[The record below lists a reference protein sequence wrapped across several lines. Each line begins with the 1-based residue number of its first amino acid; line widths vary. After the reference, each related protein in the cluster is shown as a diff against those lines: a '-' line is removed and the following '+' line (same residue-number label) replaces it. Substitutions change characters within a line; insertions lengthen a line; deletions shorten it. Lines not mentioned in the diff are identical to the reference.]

1 MQKWLRVSHVFAGA
15 ALGAGMVFGQA
26 AAPPASKEPP
36 IPPLKPALTKEQER
50 AKFHPRTLGMDAA
63 ARATAFAKR
72 QQMEK
77 ASPLAAIRFRS
88 VGPEIQGGRVVDI
101 HGPAGQP
108 EALLV
113 AFASGGLW
121 RTDNRG
127 GSWTPLFEKESSL
140 TIGSFALADG
150 EGSTIYVGSGEAN
163 SSRTS
168 YAGTG
173 MFKTLDGGK
182 TWKNIGLTDTHHIG
196 RVLVDPRDPK
206 VVYVAAMGHLYT
218 ENAERGV
225 FKTEDGGEHWTKVL
239 FVDDRTGAID
249 LVQDPVKPD
258 VLYAATW
265 ERARTA
271 ANFLESGPG
280 SGIWKSVNAGRM
292 WTKLSGGFPAGA
304 TVGRIGLAIAA
315 SRRDTVYGVLDNQAL
330 RPDSETFDEETP
342 PGELTPRRLRKLDAA
357 GFARLDDAVVTRFL
371 KQNGYPKS
379 LKAKS
384 LKRDVVAGKISIAD
398 LVAYLQDANRDLFEN
413 DLVSTEVYRSD
424 DAGSTWR
431 RTHEGRLDKV
441 FYSYGYYFATIAV
454 DPKDAEHVYIQGL
467 PMIASRDGGKSWK
480 GLDNRGVHVDYHAMW
495 IDPQSPRRMVIG
507 NDGGLNVS
515 YDAGETWAR
524 INNLPVGQF
533 TTLALDSADPY
544 NILGGLQDNGVMRG
558 PSTYKFGKSDPE
570 AWKSIYG
577 GDGSCVVVDPKDP
590 NVVYAALQFGIAARL
605 NLKAGERAPI
615 RPRPEL
621 SAAKKEKPLRYNWVT
636 PFLLSPHSREI
647 LYYGTNKL
655 YRSFDRG
662 DTWAAISGDLTSN
675 RDQGDVPF
683 GTITSIAESP
693 KAFGVIWVGTDEG
706 KLWGTRDGGVIW
718 TDLSK
723 GLAKDRWV
731 TRVTASNVDEG
742 TVYVSQ
748 NGYRNDEFAP
758 YVFRSNDYGRTWQSL
773 AAGLPNEP
781 VNTVRE
787 DPKAAHLLYVGTDS
801 GVFVSLD
808 RGATWMAMAGG
819 LPNVPVH
826 DLAIHPR
833 EGDLVVAT
841 HGRSVYVADAAPL
854 RELKEPVRG
863 KPLHAFKVK
872 SVKTA
877 RRRGYGDHPWITWR
891 RDDPVVRI
899 AYWSIGHEAVKLT
912 VKDENGSAWKQ
923 LDGTQNPGMNVV
935 EYDLSADSKLADE
948 AEKVARE
955 KALEKEKK
963 KNDDEKD
970 KDDGKDRDKDGG
982 TIKESGRGGE
992 GGSGGDKP
1000 KETKSAATVAAP
1012 PADEDTDEDV
1022 DSGDK
1027 PEAEKPDVG
1036 PAKPLDADLY
1046 EKLSDPL
1053 RARRQRFLPPG
1064 KYTIE
1069 IEQGVTVEKTT
1080 LTVKPEPERPS
1091 FGGDEAGPDKE

>member
-1 MQKWLRVSHVFAGA
+1 VKRLSRVAVLLIGSVLGAAA
-15 ALGAGMVFGQA
+15 ALGQS

-36 IPPLKPALTKEQER
+36 IPAPRPALTKEQER

-63 ARATAFAKR
+63 TRSSAYTRR

-77 ASPLAAIRFRS
+77 ASPLSAIRFRS
-88 VGPEIQGGRVVDI
+88 VGPELQGGRVVDI
-101 HGPAGQP
+101 HGPASQP
-108 EALLV
+108 DSLVV

-127 GSWTPLFEKESSL
+127 GSWTPLFDKESAM
-140 TIGSFALADG
+140 TIGALALADG
-150 EGSTIYVGSGEAN
+150 EGKTIYLGSGEAN

-173 MFKTLDGGK
+173 MFKSSDSGK
-182 TWKNIGLTDTHHIG
+182 TWKNIGLADTHHIG
-196 RVLVDPRDPK
+196 RVLVDPRDPR
-206 VVYVAAMGHLYT
+206 VVLVAAVGHLYT

-225 FKTEDGGEHWTKVL
+225 FKTEDAGEHWSKVL
-239 FVDDRTGAID
+239 FVDERTGAID
-249 LVQDPVKPD
+249 LVQDPSRPD

-271 ANFLESGPG
+271 GNFLESGPG
-280 SGIWKSVNAGRM
+280 SGIWKSADAGRT
-292 WTKLSGGFPAGA
+292 WKKLAGGFPAGS
-304 TVGRIGLAIAA
+304 TVGRIGLAVAA
-315 SRRDTVYGVLDNQAL
+315 SKPDTVYAVLDNQAL
-330 RPDSETFDEETP
+330 RPESEIFDEDAA

-371 KQNGYPKS
+371 RRNDFPRA
-379 LKAKS
+379 LKAAR
-384 LKRDVVAGKISIAD
+384 LKKDVKAGRISVAD
-398 LVAYLQDANRDLFEN
+398 LVAYMQDANRDLFEN

-424 DAGSTWR
+424 DAGGTWR
-431 RTHEGRLDKV
+431 KTHEGRLDKV

-454 DPKDAEHVYIQGL
+454 DPKNAEHVYIQGL
-467 PMIASRDGGKSWK
+467 PMLASRDGGKTWK
-480 GLDNRGVHVDYHAMW
+480 GLDSRGVHVDYHAMW
-495 IDPQSPRRMVIG
+495 IDPTLPRRMVVG
-507 NDGGLNVS
+507 NDGGLNAS
-515 YDAGETWAR
+515 YDGGETWAK

-533 TTLALDSADPY
+533 TTLALDNADPY
-544 NILGGLQDNGVMRG
+544 NILGGLQDNGVLRG

-605 NLKAGERAPI
+605 NVKTGERTPI

-621 SAAKKEKPLRYNWVT
+621 SATKKEKPLRYNWVT

-647 LYYGTNKL
+647 LYYGTNRL

-662 DTWAAISGDLTSN
+662 DTWTAISGDLTSN
-675 RDQGDVPF
+675 REQGDVPF

-693 KAFGVIWVGTDEG
+693 KTFGVIWAGTDEG
-706 KLWGTRDGGVIW
+706 KVWGTRDGGASW

-731 TRVTASNVDEG
+731 TRVVASSFDEG
-742 TVYVSQ
+742 TVLVSQ

-758 YVFRSNDYGRTWQSL
+758 YVFRSTDFGKTWQSL

-787 DPKAAHLLYVGTDS
+787 DPKASHLLYVGTDS

-808 RGATWMAMAGG
+808 RGTTWTAMAGG
-819 LPNVPVH
+819 LPNAPVH
-826 DLAIHPR
+826 DLLVHPR

-854 RELKEPVRG
+854 RELKEPARS

-872 SVKTA
+872 AIKSA

-891 RDDPVVRI
+891 RDDPVARI
-899 AYWSIGHEAVKLT
+899 AYWSVGHEAVKLS
-912 VKDENGSAWKQ
+912 VKDENGSLWKQ
-923 LDGTQNPGMNVV
+923 LDGTQNAGMNVV
-935 EYDLSADSKLADE
+935 EYDLSADPKLADE
-948 AEKVARE
+948 AEKTARE
-955 KALEKEKK
+955 KALAKEKK
-963 KNDDEKD
+963 KDED
-970 KDDGKDRDKDGG
+970 KEKG
-982 TIKESGRGGE
+982 KESGRVGDGE
-992 GGSGGDKP
+992 SGEQKP
-1000 KETKSAATVAAP
+1000 KEAKAAAAAEP
-1012 PADEDTDEDV
+1012 LPADEDADDE
-1022 DSGDK
+1022 SGD
-1027 PEAEKPDVG
+1027 AADKPDERAEAAA
-1036 PAKPLDADLY
+1036 PKPLDPDLF
-1046 EKLSDPL
+1046 EKLADPL
-1053 RARRQRFLPPG
+1053 RAKRQRFLPPG

-1069 IEQGVTVEKTT
+1069 IVQGITVEKTT
-1080 LTVKPEPERPS
+1080 LVVKPERETGL
-1091 FGGDEAGPDKE
+1091 FGADEAGPDRE